1 MAVEHV
7 CWVYGKV
14 TNRRRQPV
22 EGVKVIARGQRS
34 KTASTNQSG
43 DYELQLVITGQ
54 GLMYQ
59 LQFELEGYKKSTVD
73 LQAVELFERNEIRL
87 DTVLERAAALA
98 TVAGKVSDQ
107 RGTPLVGERV
117 YLSGPTNYRASTD
130 QAGAFAIPNVEA
142 NGTYQLSVHSR
153 GPYRRWVQQ
162 IRVDP
167 KGVNVKIE
175 LESLDYAS
183 LSGRMVDTSGNPIAG
198 FTLWIYSTTASGQRL
213 SATSDEAGRFFVDQ
227 VPTGQLIIN
236 TNSYPRFT
244 ISGINLPPEGLENV
258 ELILD
263 LGTYQVLGRVVDQQ
277 GFPVATP
284 YVTLSGM
291 LQENGVRYHSARQ
304 TASDADGFFRFT
316 DVGQGPH
323 TLNVQALG
331 FRNTAI
337 QHNIDGG
344 SEEVVVQLE
353 REE

>member
-1 MAVEHV
+1 
-7 CWVYGKV
+7 
-14 TNRRRQPV
+14 
-22 EGVKVIARGQRS
+22 
-34 KTASTNQSG
+34 
-43 DYELQLVITGQ
+43 
-54 GLMYQ
+54 
-59 LQFELEGYKKSTVD
+59 
-73 LQAVELFERNEIRL
+73 
-87 DTVLERAAALA
+87 
-98 TVAGKVSDQ
+98 
-107 RGTPLVGERV
+107 
-117 YLSGPTNYRASTD
+117 
-130 QAGAFAIPNVEA
+130 
-142 NGTYQLSVHSR
+142 
-153 GPYRRWVQQ
+153 
-162 IRVDP
+162 
-167 KGVNVKIE
+167 
-175 LESLDYAS
+175 
-183 LSGRMVDTSGNPIAG
+183 
-198 FTLWIYSTTASGQRL
+198 L